1 MIPKYFEFQSS
12 AKILSG
18 RHALENL
25 PSELKNLGA
34 KKPMILSDEILK
46 KIGTL
51 QIVTDALAAGGIREG
66 AVYTR
71 IPADSSLQV
80 VRNIVKEYKKKECD
94 SLVAV
99 GGGSVIDTAKGVR
112 MVLSQNVDD
121 LLDIWGCEN
130 LSGVVRIPF
139 AAIPTTSGTGSES
152 TLVAV
157 IKNEARR
164 LKMEFISYYLQP
176 DVAVLDVRMTR
187 TLPPKT
193 TASTGMDALCHAI
206 EAYTCLQKNPI
217 SDAYALGAIRLIT
230 QNLEQAVKNGKDDRA
245 RLAMANASMMAG
257 AAFSNSMVGVI
268 HAIGHALGG

>member
-80 VRNIVKEYKKKECD
+80 VRNIVKEYKKQECD

-164 LKMEFISYYLQP
+164 LKMEFIRSEERR
-176 DVAVLDVRMTR
+176 V
-187 TLPPKT
+187 
-193 TASTGMDALCHAI
+193 
-206 EAYTCLQKNPI
+206 
-217 SDAYALGAIRLIT
+217 
-230 QNLEQAVKNGKDDRA
+230 GKEGRY
-245 RLAMANASMMAG
+245 
-257 AAFSNSMVGVI
+257 
-268 HAIGHALGG
+268 

>member
-80 VRNIVKEYKKKECD
+80 VRNIVKEYKKRSATAWWPWE
-94 SLVAV
+94 AV
-99 GGGSVIDTAKGVR
+99 PSSI
-112 MVLSQNVDD
+112 
-121 LLDIWGCEN
+121 
-130 LSGVVRIPF
+130 
-139 AAIPTTSGTGSES
+139 
-152 TLVAV
+152 
-157 IKNEARR
+157 RR
-164 LKMEFISYYLQP
+164 
-176 DVAVLDVRMTR
+176 R
-187 TLPPKT
+187 
-193 TASTGMDALCHAI
+193 
-206 EAYTCLQKNPI
+206 
-217 SDAYALGAIRLIT
+217 AYAWFFPRMWTICWISG
-230 QNLEQAVKNGKDDRA
+230 AVK
-245 RLAMANASMMAG
+245 
-257 AAFSNSMVGVI
+257 I
-268 HAIGHALGG
+268 